1 MEPFPWINY
10 CKMIKL
16 NQIAFRMR
24 IGTSKSC
31 NQFFSSFVGSN
42 KYKNLIN
49 KVKTLTEQNLENS
62 NFCVSTEESNFMKK
76 IHSLSISAASV
87 KQKNKELKQQIQA
100 VETENNQYKEIIEQ
114 FRAEISKKAEQNSE
128 LSDQLKIAL
137 GKLNF

>member
-49 KVKTLTEQNLENS
+49 KGTYKIDFGLLTQL
-62 NFCVSTEESNFMKK
+62 T
-76 IHSLSISAASV
+76 
-87 KQKNKELKQQIQA
+87 QA
-100 VETENNQYKEIIEQ
+100 RINTT
-114 FRAEISKKAEQNSE
+114 
-128 LSDQLKIAL
+128 D
-137 GKLNF
+137 